1 MDKKKQI
8 NPSSPIDPRQKA
20 VAVKYDVSDIAPRVV
35 AKGRGYIAEKILE
48 KAKDED
54 VPIYQDAKLAEE
66 LTQLDIGENIPP
78 ELYEVVAQ
86 VLVFISDLDRRE
98 GLLQNAQ

>member
-1 MDKKKQI
+1 MDKKNQL
-8 NPSSPIDPRQKA
+8 QKA
-20 VAVKYDVSDIAPRVV
+20 VAVKYDSTDIAPRVV

-54 VPIYQDAKLAEE
+54 VPIYQDAKLADE
-66 LTQLDIGENIPP
+66 LTQLEIGENIPP

-86 VLVFISDLDRRE
+86 VLIFISDLDRLE
-98 GLLQNAQ
+98 GYKKDAQ